1 MTLPGWVGIREPR
14 GRLGGRY
21 AKNVTICPTQAC
33 TTPFCAQSLAALS
46 HVKPTAEPAWPHIVV
61 CPTPCSV
68 VRPPMSGGISD
79 LFKSNATPPPTRT
92 TSTASILPVR
102 LRQLARPAQPLRP
115 QQCLP
120 NQPNQPNPPAHSSA
134 CVPNQPNQPHQPGIR
149 AAIDAF
155 QSREL
160 TTNGASLKFSRS
172 VG

>member
-79 LFKSNATPPPTRT
+79 LFKSNATPPPDPNHLYRFDLTGAPSSASP
-92 TSTASILPVR
+92 TSPTPPPTAV
-102 LRQLARPAQPLRP
+102 PAQPAQPAQPPRP
-115 QQCLP
+115 QQCLRA
-120 NQPNQPNPPAHSSA
+120 QPAQPAPPARYQGRHRRLPIQRTDDEW
-134 CVPNQPNQPHQPGIR
+134 CITE
-149 AAIDAF
+149 IF
-155 QSREL
+155 
-160 TTNGASLKFSRS
+160 
-172 VG
+172 